1 MGLVCFRF
9 SDGGNLFW
17 GTGMKGKMKRVITI
31 TYNDLG
37 ISWGPAIHFL
47 ELWNNFARINQ
58 DITVV
63 GISPSWTKRKCILNP
78 LFRHHSIEI
87 LDVKGVRQIIYDF
100 RVFLYILRYTL
111 NDDIIYIRYS
121 SFHLFTI
128 LYLILSNRK
137 FVVEINGLAFE
148 DLTSARTKKWRIFLF
163 LLQESLI
170 LKKSKLIITVSDGIK
185 NTIRGRYE
193 ILNNIF
199 TIRNGISDQFSK
211 QNEIKQQL
219 KSIIYVGTFTPWDG
233 SYLIPKLAEKFPDIN
248 FILIGSGLMKN
259 KIESLGLTNINCL
272 GEINYSDLPKYYDQ
286 VDAAL
291 VLYEYERHRN
301 IEVSSIKTLEYFYSK
316 LPVFT
321 TNIPGQEFIAT
332 YDIGYLIGEFEPIEQ
347 AFRNFINNYMT
358 YNENYL
364 KLNVEIFD
372 NYSWKRTAELTYDL
386 LREF

>member
-1 MGLVCFRF
+1 MR
-9 SDGGNLFW
+9 
-17 GTGMKGKMKRVITI
+17 GKMKRVITI

-58 DITVV
+58 DITVI

-78 LFRHHSIEI
+78 LFKHRSIEI
-87 LDVKGVRQIIYDF
+87 LDIKGVRQIIYDF

-128 LYLILSNRK
+128 LYLILSNKK

-185 NTIRGRYE
+185 NTIRGRYK

-199 TIRNGISDQFSK
+199 TIRNGISDQFLK

-233 SYLIPKLAEKFPDIN
+233 SYLIPKLAVKFPDIN

-316 LPVFT
+316 LPIFT

-332 YDIGYLIGEFEPIEQ
+332 YDIGYLIGELEPIEQ

-364 KLNVEIFD
+364 KLNAEIFD

>member
-1 MGLVCFRF
+1 
-9 SDGGNLFW
+9 
-17 GTGMKGKMKRVITI
+17 MKRVITI

-47 ELWNNFARINQ
+47 ELWNNFAKNNP
-58 DITVV
+58 DITVI

-78 LFRHHSIEI
+78 LFNHHSIKI
-87 LDVKGVRQIIYDF
+87 LDVKGIRQVIYDF
-100 RVFLYILRYTL
+100 RVFLYILRYYTL

-128 LYLILSNRK
+128 LYLILSNKK
-137 FVVEINGLAFE
+137 FAVEINGLAFE
-148 DLTSARTKKWRIFLF
+148 DLTSAQTKKWRIFLF
-163 LLQESLI
+163 LLQEKII
-170 LKKSKLIITVSDGIK
+170 LKKSKLIITVSEGIK
-185 NTIRGRYE
+185 NTIRSRYK

-199 TIRNGISDQFSK
+199 TIRNGISNQFLK

-233 SYLIPKLAEKFPDIN
+233 SYLIPRLAEKFPDIN

-259 KIESLGLTNINCL
+259 RIESLMLPNIDCL
-272 GEINYSDLPKYYDQ
+272 GEIDYTDLPKYYKQ

-291 VLYEYERHRN
+291 VLYEFERHRN

-316 LPVFT
+316 LPIFT

-347 AFRNFINNYMT
+347 AFRNFLNNYRT

-364 KLNVEIFD
+364 KLNSGIFD

-386 LREF
+386 LRKF

>member
-1 MGLVCFRF
+1 
-9 SDGGNLFW
+9 
-17 GTGMKGKMKRVITI
+17 MKRVITI

-47 ELWNNFARINQ
+47 ELWNNFAKNNP
-58 DITVV
+58 DITVI

-78 LFRHHSIEI
+78 LFNHHSIKI
-87 LDVKGVRQIIYDF
+87 LDVKGIRQIIYDF

-128 LYLILSNRK
+128 LYLILSNKK

-148 DLTSARTKKWRIFLF
+148 DLTSAHAKKWRIFLF

-185 NTIRGRYE
+185 NTIRGRYK

-199 TIRNGISDQFSK
+199 TIRNGISDQFLK

-272 GEINYSDLPKYYDQ
+272 GEINYSDLPKYYNQ

-291 VLYEYERHRN
+291 VLYEYERHKN

-316 LPVFT
+316 LPIFT
-321 TNIPGQEFIAT
+321 TNISGQEFIAT
-332 YDIGYLIGEFEPIEQ
+332 YDIGYLIGEFEPIEK
-347 AFRNFINNYMT
+347 AFRNFLNNYKV

-364 KLNVEIFD
+364 NLNSRIFD
-372 NYSWKRTAELTYDL
+372 NYSWKRTAEMTYDL